1 MKYAFGVDVGGTTVK
16 LGFFEETGR
25 LLTRW
30 EIPTRPENGGS
41 AILPEIAAAIEACL
55 GYAEPELRRSPAF
68 R

>member
-41 AILPEIAAAIEACL
+41 AILPEIAAAIEDCL
-55 GYAEPELRRSPAF
+55 AQHGVE
-68 R
+68 

>member
-41 AILPEIAAAIEACL
+41 GPP
-55 GYAEPELRRSPAF
+55 GRQGWTRSPASW
-68 R
+68 